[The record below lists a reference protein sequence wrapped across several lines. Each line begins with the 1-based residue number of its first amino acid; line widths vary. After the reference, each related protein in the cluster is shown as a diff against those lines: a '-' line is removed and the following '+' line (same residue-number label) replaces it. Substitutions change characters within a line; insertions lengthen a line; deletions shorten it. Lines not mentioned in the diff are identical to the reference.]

1 MTLLSVEH
9 LRIALPPGAD
19 RSHALYDLSLQVR
32 SGECLCVVGE
42 SGSGKSM
49 LAKALLR
56 QLPRPLSVQSGRLL
70 FRGEDL
76 AARSEAAM
84 RELRGRHI
92 SMVFQEPM
100 SALNPLLRVGEQIDE
115 TLRAHGV
122 KSASERRAR
131 VVELLGYVGLP
142 DPERLRLA
150 YPFELSGGQRQRV
163 VIAMALAFD
172 PALLIADE
180 PTSALDVTTQAQ
192 ILELLRRIQQDKG
205 MALLFITH
213 DFAVVE
219 AIADRV
225 LVLEK
230 GQVVEQGGA
239 RQVLREP
246 QAAYTR
252 QLLAAVSA
260 QPLAPRATVDG
271 AVVLKAERLG
281 KVFSRRTGWWS
292 KHTTRALDA
301 VGLQVREGE
310 TLGIV
315 GESGSGKS
323 TLGRC
328 LVRLLRADSGQ
339 IEWLGQDVAG
349 LSEARLRPLRSEVQ
363 MIFQDPFAS
372 LNPRQTVGRIIM
384 TGPLVQGRTRGD
396 AEQRARALLE
406 LVGLPATAFERYPH
420 EFSGGQR
427 QRIGI
432 ARALAVEPKVLIA
445 DECVSALDAL
455 IQVQI
460 LELLESLQRRLKLSI
475 IFITHDLRVAARLCD
490 RIAVMQDG
498 RVVEQGDT
506 ATLFAD
512 ARHPYTRTLL
522 HCGGRL
528 AGDSALSSAATS
540 ESFIAGTPAPTQGCV

>member
-1 MTLLSVEH
+1 MTLLSVEN
-9 LRIALPPGAD
+9 LCIALPAGAD
-19 RSHALYDLSLQVR
+19 RSHALYDLSLQLR

-56 QLPRPLSVQSGRLL
+56 QLPPPLSVESGCLV
-70 FRGEDL
+70 FREQDL
-76 AARSEAAM
+76 ASLSETAM
-84 RELRGRHI
+84 RQLRGRDI

-122 KSASERRAR
+122 KSAQERRQR
-131 VVELLGYVGLP
+131 VVDLLCYVGLP
-142 DPERLRLA
+142 DPERLRLV

-172 PALLIADE
+172 PLLLIADE

-192 ILELLRRIQQDKG
+192 ILDLLRKIQQDKG

-219 AIADRV
+219 VIADRV

-230 GQVVEQGGA
+230 GVLVEQGSA

-246 QAAYTR
+246 KAPYTR

-260 QPLAPRATVDG
+260 KPPAPRGAVAG
-271 AVVLKAERLG
+271 AVVLKAEQLG
-281 KVFSRRTGWWS
+281 KVFRSRSGGGGTRT
-292 KHTTRALDA
+292 TQALDA
-301 VGLQVREGE
+301 VQLQLREGE

-339 IEWLGQDVAG
+339 IQWLGQEVAG
-349 LSEARLRPLRSEVQ
+349 LSEGRLRPLRSDVQ

-372 LNPRQTVGRIIM
+372 LNPRQTVGRIVM
-384 TGPLVQGRTRGD
+384 TGPLVQGHSKAEAERRTR
-396 AEQRARALLE
+396 AILE
-406 LVGLPATAFERYPH
+406 LVGLAATAFERYPH

-432 ARALAVEPKVLIA
+432 ARALAVEPKILIA

-460 LELLESLQRRLKLSI
+460 LELLEDLQRRLKLSI
-475 IFITHDLRVAARLCD
+475 VFITHDLRVAARLCD
-490 RIAVMQDG
+490 CIAVMQDG
-498 RVVEQGDT
+498 HVVEQGET
-506 ATLFAD
+506 ATLLA
-512 ARHPYTRTLL
+512 HPQHAYTQALLRGFPRT
-522 HCGGRL
+522 
-528 AGDSALSSAATS
+528 APASIVIPQNP
-540 ESFIAGTPAPTQGCV
+540 ESKENFPTHG

>member
-1 MTLLSVEH
+1 MPLLSIEH

-19 RSHALYDLSLQVR
+19 RSHALYDLSLQLER
-32 SGECLCVVGE
+32 GELLCVVGE

-56 QLPRPLSVQSGRLL
+56 MLPQTLTLESGRIRW
-70 FRGEDL
+70 RGEDL
-76 AARSEAAM
+76 AGLDESAM
-84 RELRGRHI
+84 RQLRGRDI

-100 SALNPLLRVGEQIDE
+100 SALNPLLSIGRQIDE
-115 TLRAHGV
+115 TLAAHGM
-122 KSASERRAR
+122 KAAASRRRR
-131 VVELLGYVGLP
+131 VLDLLGYVGLP
-142 DPERLRLA
+142 DPERLRHA

-192 ILELLRRIQQDKG
+192 ILELLRRIQRDKG
-205 MALLFITH
+205 MAVLFITH
-213 DFAVVE
+213 DFAVVQ

-230 GQVVEQGGA
+230 GHLVEQGSA
-239 RQVLREP
+239 RQVL
-246 QAAYTR
+246 QAPKAEYTRRLLSAASASPPAARPTLAQAPTVLAARQLEKAYTR
-252 QLLAAVSA
+252 HGVWWRK
-260 QPLAPRATVDG
+260 RAN
-271 AVVLKAERLG
+271 
-281 KVFSRRTGWWS
+281 
-292 KHTTRALDA
+292 RALAGVD
-301 VGLQVREGE
+301 LHLREGE

-328 LVRLLRADSGQ
+328 LVRLLQPDSGHLQ
-339 IEWLGQDVAG
+339 WQGREVAT
-349 LSEARLRPLRSEVQ
+349 LSQRRLRPLRGEIQ

-372 LNPRQTVGRIIM
+372 LNPRQPVGQIVM
-384 TGPLVQGRTRGD
+384 TGPLAQGVAAHEAQR
-396 AEQRARALLE
+396 RAREVLE
-406 LVGLPATAFERYPH
+406 LVGLPSTAFERYPH

-432 ARALAVEPKVLIA
+432 ARALAVRPKILIA

-460 LELLESLQRRLKLSI
+460 LELLEDLQRRLGLSI
-475 IFITHDLRVAARLCD
+475 VFITHDLRVAARLCD
-490 RIAVMQDG
+490 RIAVMQGG
-498 RVVEQGDT
+498 RIVEQGET
-506 ATLFAD
+506 ARLFAEPQQ
-512 ARHPYTRTLL
+512 AYTRTLL
-522 HCGGRL
+522 GASPRV
-528 AGDSALSSAATS
+528 AEPISPAATR
-540 ESFIAGTPAPTQGCV
+540 EGAW

>member
-1 MTLLSVEH
+1 MTLLNVEH
-9 LRIALPPGAD
+9 LRIALPQDAD
-19 RSHALYDLSLQVR
+19 RSHALYDLSLQLQR
-32 SGECLCVVGE
+32 GECLCVVGE

-56 QLPRPLSVQSGRLL
+56 QLPPPLAIESGRLV
-70 FRGEDL
+70 FRDEDL
-76 AARSEAAM
+76 AARSEEAM
-84 RELRGRHI
+84 RQLRGRDI

-115 TLRAHGV
+115 TLSAHGV
-122 KSASERRAR
+122 KSAVERRRR
-131 VVELLGYVGLP
+131 VVDLLGYVGLP
-142 DPERLRLA
+142 DPERLRKA

-192 ILELLRRIQQDKG
+192 VLDLLRKIQRDKG

-230 GQVVEQGGA
+230 GRVVEQGTA
-239 RQVLREP
+239 AQVLGSP
-246 QAAYTR
+246 QAPYTR
-252 QLLAAVSA
+252 QLLDAVSA
-260 QPLAPRATVDG
+260 QPLAPRGLVDG
-271 AVVLKAERLG
+271 AVVLRADRLG
-281 KVFSRRTGWWS
+281 KVFSSRSGLWGRRT
-292 KHTTRALDA
+292 TTALDT
-301 VGLQVREGE
+301 VELQLREGE

-328 LVRLLRADSGQ
+328 LVRLLNADSGR
-339 IEWLGQDVAG
+339 IEWLGRDVAS
-349 LSEARLRPLRSEVQ
+349 LPERALRPLRGDVQ

-372 LNPRQTVGRIIM
+372 LNPRQTVGQAIM
-384 TGPLVQGRTRGD
+384 TGPLARGVPKAQ
-396 AEQRARALLE
+396 AEARARHLLE
-406 LVGLPATAFERYPH
+406 LVGLPATAFERFPH
-420 EFSGGQR
+420 AFSGGQR

-475 IFITHDLRVAARLCD
+475 VFITHDLRVAARLCD
-490 RIAVMQDG
+490 RIAVMQRG
-498 RVVEQGDT
+498 KVVEQGAT
-506 ATLFAD
+506 AQLFSD
-512 ARHPYTRTLL
+512 AKHPYTRVLTGQTLEPV
-522 HCGGRL
+522 
-528 AGDSALSSAATS
+528 A
-540 ESFIAGTPAPTQGCV
+540 V

>member
-9 LRIALPPGAD
+9 LRIALPAGAD
-19 RSHALYDLSLQVR
+19 RSHALYDLSLQLDR
-32 SGECLCVVGE
+32 GECLCVVGE

-56 QLPRPLSVQSGRLL
+56 QLPDPLTVESGRLV
-70 FRGEDL
+70 FRDQDL
-76 AARSEAAM
+76 AERSEEAM
-84 RELRGRHI
+84 RQLRGRDI

-122 KSASERRAR
+122 AAAR
-131 VVELLGYVGLP
+131 VRRQRVVDLLGYVGLP

-192 ILELLRRIQQDKG
+192 ILDLLRKIQQDKG

-230 GQVVEQGGA
+230 GRVVEQGTA
-239 RQVLREP
+239 PAVLRVPREN
-246 QAAYTR
+246 YTR

-260 QPLAPRATVDG
+260 QPLVPRVPVAG
-271 AVVLKAERLG
+271 PVVLRAEALG
-281 KVFSRRTGWWS
+281 KVFSSRSGWWGRRT
-292 KHTTRALDA
+292 TQALDA
-301 VGLQVREGE
+301 VQLQLREGE

-328 LVRLLRADSGQ
+328 LVRLLRADSGR
-339 IEWLGQDVAG
+339 IEWLGREVAG
-349 LSEARLRPLRSEVQ
+349 LSEGRLRPLRREVQ

-372 LNPRQTVGRIIM
+372 LNPRQTVGQIVM
-384 TGPLVQGRTRGD
+384 TGPLVQGVSRVD
-396 AEQRARALLE
+396 AERRARELLE
-406 LVGLPATAFERYPH
+406 LVGLPAAAFERFPH

-455 IQVQI
+455 VQVQI

-475 IFITHDLRVAARLCD
+475 VFITHDLRVAARLCD
-490 RIAVMQDG
+490 RIAVMHRG
-498 RVVEQGDT
+498 RVVEQGET
-506 ATLFAD
+506 GALFAD
-512 ARHPYTRTLL
+512 ARHPYTRELL
-522 HCGGRL
+522 M
-528 AGDSALSSAATS
+528 AEA
-540 ESFIAGTPAPTQGCV
+540 I

>member
-1 MTLLSVEH
+1 MTLLSVEN
-9 LRIALPPGAD
+9 LRIALPAGAD
-19 RSHALYDLSLQVR
+19 RSHALYDLSLQLR

-56 QLPRPLSVQSGRLL
+56 QLPTPLSVESGRLL
-70 FRGEDL
+70 FRDEDL
-76 AARSEAAM
+76 AKLSETAM
-84 RELRGRHI
+84 RQLRGRDI

-122 KSASERRAR
+122 KSAQERRRR

-142 DPERLRLA
+142 DPERLRLV

-172 PALLIADE
+172 PSLLIADE

-192 ILELLRRIQQDKG
+192 IIDLLRKIQQDKG

-230 GQVVEQGGA
+230 GQRVEQGSA
-239 RQVLREP
+239 HQVLRKP
-246 QAAYTR
+246 QALYTQ

-260 QPLAPRATVDG
+260 QPRAPRATVHG
-271 AVVLKAERLG
+271 SVVLNAEQLN
-281 KVFSRRTGWWS
+281 KVFHSHSGWWR
-292 KHTTRALDA
+292 KRATQALA
-301 VGLQVREGE
+301 QVQLTLRQGE

-339 IEWLGQDVAG
+339 IQWLGQDVTA
-349 LSEARLRPLRSEVQ
+349 LSEGRLRALRSDVQ

-372 LNPRQTVGRIIM
+372 LNPRQTVGRIVM
-384 TGPLVQGRTRGD
+384 TGPLVQGHSK
-396 AEQRARALLE
+396 AEAERRARALLE
-406 LVGLPATAFERYPH
+406 LVGLPAAAFERYPH

-432 ARALAVEPKVLIA
+432 ARALAVEPKILIA

-460 LELLESLQRRLKLSI
+460 LELLEDLQRRLKLSI
-475 IFITHDLRVAARLCD
+475 VFITHDLRVAARLCD
-490 RIAVMQDG
+490 RIAVMQG
-498 RVVEQGDT
+498 GHVVEQGET
-506 ATLFAD
+506 ATLLT
-512 ARHPYTRTLL
+512 HPQHAYTQTLL
-522 HCGGRL
+522 RGFHRTASPSTIIPQNPEPQEACPIHG
-528 AGDSALSSAATS
+528 
-540 ESFIAGTPAPTQGCV
+540 

>member
-9 LRIALPPGAD
+9 LRIALPHGAD
-19 RSHALYDLSLQVR
+19 RSHALFDLSLHLDR
-32 SGECLCVVGE
+32 GECLCVVGE

-56 QLPRPLSVQSGRLL
+56 QLPTPLTVESGRLV
-70 FRGEDL
+70 FRDEDL
-76 AARSEAAM
+76 ANRSEAAM
-84 RELRGRHI
+84 RELRGRDI

-122 KSASERRAR
+122 KSSRERRQR
-131 VVELLGYVGLP
+131 VVDLLGYVGLP

-192 ILELLRRIQQDKG
+192 ILELLRKIQRDKG
-205 MALLFITH
+205 MALLLITH

-230 GQVVEQGGA
+230 GHVVEQGSA

-246 QAAYTR
+246 QATYTR

-260 QPLAPRATVDG
+260 QPREPRAAVHG
-271 AVVLKAERLG
+271 AVVLKAEKLNKLFTTRA
-281 KVFSRRTGWWS
+281 GWWGRRS
-292 KHTTRALDA
+292 TRALDA
-301 VGLQVREGE
+301 VQLQLREGE

-328 LVRLLRADSGQ
+328 LVRLLRADSGH
-339 IEWLGQDVAG
+339 IEWLGQDVVG
-349 LSEARLRPLRSEVQ
+349 LSEGRLRPLRSDVQ

-372 LNPRQTVGRIIM
+372 LNPRQTMGRIIM
-384 TGPLVQGRTRGD
+384 TGPLVQGHSKAQ
-396 AEQRARALLE
+396 AEKRARSLLE
-406 LVGLPATAFERYPH
+406 LVGLPAAAFERYPH

-432 ARALAVEPKVLIA
+432 ARALAVEPKILIA

-475 IFITHDLRVAARLCD
+475 VFITHDLRVAARLCD
-490 RIAVMQDG
+490 RIAVMQNG
-498 RVVEQGDT
+498 KVVEQGDT
-506 ATLFAD
+506 AGLFAD

-522 HCGGRL
+522 QC
-528 AGDSALSSAATS
+528 AALEANAMSL
-540 ESFIAGTPAPTQGCV
+540 

>member
-1 MTLLSVEH
+1 MTLLSVEN
-9 LRIALPPGAD
+9 LRIALPAGAD
-19 RSHALYDLSLQVR
+19 RSHALYDLSLQLNR
-32 SGECLCVVGE
+32 GECLCVVGE

-56 QLPRPLSVQSGRLL
+56 QLPVPLTLESGRLL
-70 FRGEDL
+70 FREHDL
-76 AARSEAAM
+76 AALGEEGM
-84 RELRGRHI
+84 RQLRGRDI

-122 KSASERRAR
+122 KSSRERHRR
-131 VVELLGYVGLP
+131 VVALLGYVGLP

-172 PALLIADE
+172 PAVLIADE

-192 ILELLRRIQQDKG
+192 ILVLLRKIQQDKG

-230 GQVVEQGGA
+230 GHVVEQGSAG
-239 RQVLREP
+239 QVLREP
-246 QAAYTR
+246 QASYTR

-260 QPLAPRATVDG
+260 QPLAPRAAVAG
-271 AVVLKAERLG
+271 AVVLKTEQLS
-281 KVFSRRTGWWS
+281 KVFSTRRGWRTRR
-292 KHTTRALDA
+292 TTRALDA
-301 VGLQVREGE
+301 VQLQLREGE

-328 LVRLLRADSGQ
+328 LVRLLQADSGRIQ
-339 IEWLGQDVAG
+339 WLGQDVAG
-349 LSEARLRPLRSEVQ
+349 LSERRLRPLRRDVQ

-384 TGPLVQGRTRGD
+384 TGPRVQGHSS
-396 AEQRARALLE
+396 AEAERRARELLT
-406 LVGLPATAFERYPH
+406 LVGLPVTAFERYPH

-475 IFITHDLRVAARLCD
+475 VFITHDLRVAARLCD
-490 RIAVMQDG
+490 RIAVMQNG
-498 RVVEQGDT
+498 RVVEQGET
-506 ATLFAD
+506 GSLFAE

-522 HCGGRL
+522 QCAL
-528 AGDSALSSAATS
+528 ADA
-540 ESFIAGTPAPTQGCV
+540 I

>member
-1 MTLLSVEH
+1 MTLLSVEN
-9 LRIALPPGAD
+9 LRIALPAGAD
-19 RSHALYDLSLQVR
+19 RSHALYDLSLQLR
-32 SGECLCVVGE
+32 RGECLCVVGE

-56 QLPRPLSVQSGRLL
+56 QLPVPLSVESGRLL
-70 FRGEDL
+70 FRDQDL
-76 AARSEAAM
+76 ANLSETAM
-84 RELRGRHI
+84 RQLRGRDI

-122 KSASERRAR
+122 KSAQERRRR
-131 VVELLGYVGLP
+131 VVDLLGYVGLP
-142 DPERLRLA
+142 APERLRLA

-192 ILELLRRIQQDKG
+192 ILDLLRKIQQDKG

-230 GQVVEQGGA
+230 GRQVEQGTA
-239 RQVLREP
+239 LQVLREP
-246 QAAYTR
+246 QALYTR

-260 QPLAPRATVDG
+260 QPLAPRTMVDG
-271 AVVLKAERLG
+271 PVVLEAKQLD
-281 KVFSRRTGWWS
+281 KVFHSHSGVWRRRT
-292 KHTTRALDA
+292 TQALA
-301 VGLQVREGE
+301 QVRLTLHAGE

-339 IEWLGQDVAG
+339 IQWLGQDVTT
-349 LSEARLRPLRSEVQ
+349 LSEGHLRALRSDVQ

-372 LNPRQTVGRIIM
+372 LNPRQTVGHIVM
-384 TGPLVQGRTRGD
+384 TGPLVQGHAK
-396 AEQRARALLE
+396 AEAERRARSLLA
-406 LVGLPATAFERYPH
+406 LVGLPDTAFERYPH

-432 ARALAVEPKVLIA
+432 ARALAVEPKILIA

-460 LELLESLQRRLKLSI
+460 LELLEALQRRLKLSI
-475 IFITHDLRVAARLCD
+475 VFITHDLRVAARLCD
-490 RIAVMQDG
+490 RIAVMQG
-498 RVVEQGDT
+498 GQVVEQGET
-506 ATLFAD
+506 ARLLA
-512 ARHPYTRTLL
+512 HPHHAYTQTLL
-522 HCGGRL
+522 RGFARTASPSTVLPEHP
-528 AGDSALSSAATS
+528 
-540 ESFIAGTPAPTQGCV
+540 ESKEACPIHG

>member
-9 LRIALPPGAD
+9 LRIALPAGAD
-19 RSHALYDLSLQVR
+19 RSHALYDLSLQLNR
-32 SGECLCVVGE
+32 GECLCVVGE

-56 QLPRPLSVQSGRLL
+56 QLPEPLKVESGRLV
-70 FRGEDL
+70 FRDEDL
-76 AARSEAAM
+76 ADRSEEAM
-84 RELRGRHI
+84 RQLRGRDI

-122 KSASERRAR
+122 AAAR
-131 VVELLGYVGLP
+131 VRRQRVVDLLGYVGLP

-163 VIAMALAFD
+163 VIAMALA
-172 PALLIADE
+172 
-180 PTSALDVTTQAQ
+180 LDVTTQAQ
-192 ILELLRRIQQDKG
+192 ILDLLRKIQQDKG

-230 GQVVEQGGA
+230 GRVVEQGTA
-239 RQVLREP
+239 PAVLRVPRED
-246 QAAYTR
+246 YTR

-260 QPLAPRATVDG
+260 QPLVPRTQVAG
-271 AVVLKAERLG
+271 PVVLKAEALG
-281 KVFSRRTGWWS
+281 KVFRSRSGWWGRRT
-292 KHTTRALDA
+292 TQALDA
-301 VGLQVREGE
+301 VQLQLREGE

-328 LVRLLRADSGQ
+328 LVRLLRADSGR
-339 IEWLGQDVAG
+339 IEWLGREVAG
-349 LSEARLRPLRSEVQ
+349 LSEGRLRALRSDVQ

-372 LNPRQTVGRIIM
+372 LNPRQTVGQIVM
-384 TGPLVQGRTRGD
+384 TGPLVQGVSKAD
-396 AEQRARALLE
+396 AERRARELLG
-406 LVGLPATAFERYPH
+406 LVGLPAAAFERFPH

-432 ARALAVEPKVLIA
+432 ARALAVEPRVLIA

-460 LELLESLQRRLKLSI
+460 LELLESLQRRFRLSI
-475 IFITHDLRVAARLCD
+475 VFITHDLRVAARLCD
-490 RIAVMQDG
+490 RIAVMRQG
-498 RVVEQGDT
+498 RVVEQGET
-506 ATLFAD
+506 AALFAD
-512 ARHPYTRTLL
+512 ARHPYTRELL
-522 HCGGRL
+522 M
-528 AGDSALSSAATS
+528 AEA
-540 ESFIAGTPAPTQGCV
+540 I

>member
-1 MTLLSVEH
+1 MTLLSVEN
-9 LRIALPPGAD
+9 LRIALPADAD
-19 RSHALYDLSLQVR
+19 RSHALYDLSLQLR

-56 QLPRPLSVQSGRLL
+56 QLPTPLSVESGRLV
-70 FRGEDL
+70 FRDEDL
-76 AARSEAAM
+76 AKLSETAM
-84 RELRGRHI
+84 RQLRGRDI

-122 KSASERRAR
+122 KSAQERRRR

-142 DPERLRLA
+142 EPERLRLV

-172 PALLIADE
+172 PSLLIADE

-192 ILELLRRIQQDKG
+192 IIDLLRKIQQDKG
-205 MALLFITH
+205 MSLLFITH

-230 GQVVEQGGA
+230 GQLVEQGSA
-239 RQVLREP
+239 HQVLRKP
-246 QAAYTR
+246 QALYTQ

-260 QPLAPRATVDG
+260 QPRAPRTTVDG
-271 AVVLKAERLG
+271 SVVLKAEQLN
-281 KVFSRRTGWWS
+281 KVFRSNSGWWR
-292 KHTTRALDA
+292 KRATQALA
-301 VGLQVREGE
+301 QVQLTLREGE

-339 IEWLGQDVAG
+339 IQWLGQDVTE
-349 LSEARLRPLRSEVQ
+349 LSEGRLRALRSDVQ

-372 LNPRQTVGRIIM
+372 LNPRQTVGRIVM
-384 TGPLVQGRTRGD
+384 TGPLVQGHSK
-396 AEQRARALLE
+396 AEAERRARAILE
-406 LVGLPATAFERYPH
+406 LVGLPAAAFERYAH
-420 EFSGGQR
+420 QFSGGQR

-432 ARALAVEPKVLIA
+432 ARALAVEPKILIA

-460 LELLESLQRRLKLSI
+460 LELLEDLQRRLKLSI
-475 IFITHDLRVAARLCD
+475 VFITHDLRVAARLCD
-490 RIAVMQDG
+490 RIAVMQG
-498 RVVEQGDT
+498 GHVVEQGEA
-506 ATLFAD
+506 ATLLV
-512 ARHPYTRTLL
+512 HPQHAYTQTLL
-522 HCGGRL
+522 RGFSRTVPPSTVTPQNL
-528 AGDSALSSAATS
+528 
-540 ESFIAGTPAPTQGCV
+540 ESKEACPTHG

>member
-1 MTLLSVEH
+1 MTLLSVEN
-9 LRIALPPGAD
+9 LRIALPVGAD
-19 RSHALYDLSLQVR
+19 RSHALYDVSLQLR

-56 QLPRPLSVQSGRLL
+56 QLPTPLSVESGRLV
-70 FRGEDL
+70 FRGQDL
-76 AARSEAAM
+76 ASLSETAM
-84 RELRGRHI
+84 RQLRGRDI

-115 TLRAHGV
+115 TLRAHGMT
-122 KSASERRAR
+122 SARERRQR
-131 VVELLGYVGLP
+131 VVDLLGYVGLP
-142 DPERLRLA
+142 EPERLRQA

-192 ILELLRRIQQDKG
+192 ILDLLRKIQLDKG

-230 GQVVEQGGA
+230 GVSVEQGSA
-239 RQVLREP
+239 RQVLLEP
-246 QAAYTR
+246 KAPYTR

-260 QPLAPRATVDG
+260 QPLAPRAVVAG
-271 AVVLKAERLG
+271 PVVLKAERLN
-281 KVFSRRTGWWS
+281 KVFRSRSGWWG
-292 KHTTRALDA
+292 KRITQALDA
-301 VGLQVREGE
+301 VQLDLREGE

-339 IEWLGQDVAG
+339 VQWLGQDVAG
-349 LSEARLRPLRSEVQ
+349 LSEGRLRPLRSDVQ

-384 TGPLVQGRTRGD
+384 TGPRVQGHSQAE
-396 AEQRARALLE
+396 AEQRARDLLA

-432 ARALAVEPKVLIA
+432 ARALAVQPKVLIA

-475 IFITHDLRVAARLCD
+475 VFITHDLRVAARLCD
-490 RIAVMQDG
+490 RIAVMQNG

-506 ATLFAD
+506 AALFDD

-522 HCGGRL
+522 QCVP
-528 AGDSALSSAATS
+528 SASVLVADAS
-540 ESFIAGTPAPTQGCV
+540 

>member
-1 MTLLSVEH
+1 M
-9 LRIALPPGAD
+9 
-19 RSHALYDLSLQVR
+19 
-32 SGECLCVVGE
+32 
-42 SGSGKSM
+42 
-49 LAKALLR
+49 
-56 QLPRPLSVQSGRLL
+56 
-70 FRGEDL
+70 
-76 AARSEAAM
+76 
-84 RELRGRHI
+84 
-92 SMVFQEPM
+92 
-100 SALNPLLRVGEQIDE
+100 
-115 TLRAHGV
+115 
-122 KSASERRAR
+122 
-131 VVELLGYVGLP
+131 
-142 DPERLRLA
+142 
-150 YPFELSGGQRQRV
+150 
-163 VIAMALAFD
+163 
-172 PALLIADE
+172 
-180 PTSALDVTTQAQ
+180 
-192 ILELLRRIQQDKG
+192 
-205 MALLFITH
+205 
-213 DFAVVE
+213 
-219 AIADRV
+219 
-225 LVLEK
+225 
-230 GQVVEQGGA
+230 
-239 RQVLREP
+239 
-246 QAAYTR
+246 
-252 QLLAAVSA
+252 
-260 QPLAPRATVDG
+260 
-271 AVVLKAERLG
+271 VLKAERLG

-384 TGPLVQGRTRGD
+384 TGPLVQGRTRAD

-490 RIAVMQDG
+490 RIAVMQNG

-522 HCGGRL
+522 HCGGRR
-528 AGDSALSSAATS
+528 ADDSALSSAATS

>member
-1 MTLLSVEH
+1 MTLLSVEN
-9 LRIALPPGAD
+9 LRIALPAGAD
-19 RSHALYDLSLQVR
+19 RSHALYDLSLQLR

-56 QLPRPLSVQSGRLL
+56 QLPTPLSVESGRLV
-70 FRGEDL
+70 FRDEDL
-76 AARSEAAM
+76 AKLSETAM
-84 RELRGRHI
+84 RQLRGRDI

-122 KSASERRAR
+122 KSAQERRRR

-142 DPERLRLA
+142 EPERLRLV

-172 PALLIADE
+172 PSLLIADE

-192 ILELLRRIQQDKG
+192 IIDLLRKIQQDKG
-205 MALLFITH
+205 MSLLFITH

-230 GQVVEQGGA
+230 GQLVEQGSA
-239 RQVLREP
+239 HQVLRKP
-246 QAAYTR
+246 QALYTQ

-260 QPLAPRATVDG
+260 QPRAPRTTVDG
-271 AVVLKAERLG
+271 SVVLKAEQLN
-281 KVFSRRTGWWS
+281 KVFRSNSGWWR
-292 KHTTRALDA
+292 KRATQALA
-301 VGLQVREGE
+301 QVQLTLREGE

-339 IEWLGQDVAG
+339 ILWLGQDVTA
-349 LSEARLRPLRSEVQ
+349 LSEGRLRALRSDVQ

-372 LNPRQTVGRIIM
+372 LNPRQTVGRIVM
-384 TGPLVQGRTRGD
+384 TGPLVQGHSKAEAERRTRSFL
-396 AEQRARALLE
+396 A

-432 ARALAVEPKVLIA
+432 ARALAVEPKILIA

-460 LELLESLQRRLKLSI
+460 LELLEDLQRRLKLSI
-475 IFITHDLRVAARLCD
+475 VFITHDLRVAARLCD
-490 RIAVMQDG
+490 RIAVMQG
-498 RVVEQGDT
+498 GHVVEQGEA
-506 ATLFAD
+506 ATLLV
-512 ARHPYTRTLL
+512 HPQHAYTQTLLRGFSRTLL
-522 HCGGRL
+522 Q
-528 AGDSALSSAATS
+528 STV
-540 ESFIAGTPAPTQGCV
+540 TPQNLEFKEACPTHD